1 MFSNKKHNKTMK
13 TKKKSISKKMINNS
27 KIDKTFQQECVIM
40 FVEMLNTVKLFHW
53 KTNSFSIHKATDEL
67 YGSLNGSI
75 DSFVETMLGKNG
87 ERVNLTHIK
96 TIELN
101 DFNSQDSFKNE
112 IVKYKEFMK
121 SVNNYVDPV
130 NDSDLL
136 NIRDEILGHLN
147 KFSYLLT
154 FHL

>member
-1 MFSNKKHNKTMK
+1 MDYN
-13 TKKKSISKKMINNS
+13 KKKSRKNNKS
-27 KIDKTFQQECVIM
+27 VKNNRTGMNIRQLCVVM
-40 FVEMLNTVKLFHW
+40 FIEMLNTVKLFHW
-53 KTNSFSIHKATDEL
+53 KTNSFAIHKATDEL
-67 YGSLNGSI
+67 YGSLNESV
-75 DSFVETMLGKNG
+75 DSFVEVMLGKNG
-87 ERVNLTHIK
+87 DRVNLSNMK

-101 DFNSQDSFKNE
+101 DFSSVESFKRE
-112 IVKYKEFMK
+112 VEKYKVFLKSLTQEF
-121 SVNNYVDPV
+121 DPV

>member
-1 MFSNKKHNKTMK
+1 MDFKKNRKHNKTVK
-13 TKKKSISKKMINNS
+13 NNRKSKM
-27 KIDKTFQQECVIM
+27 DKTIQQECVVM
-40 FVEMLNTVKLFHW
+40 FLEMLNTVKLFHW
-53 KTNSFSIHKATDEL
+53 KTNSFAIHKATDEL
-67 YGSLNGSI
+67 YGNLNGSV
-75 DSFVETMLGKNG
+75 DSFVEVMLGKNG
-87 ERVNLTHIK
+87 DRVNLSHMK

-101 DFNSQDSFKNE
+101 DFSSVDSFKRE
-112 IVKYKEFMK
+112 VEKYKVFAK
-121 SVNNYVDPV
+121 SLTQKFDPV